1 MSRPSP
7 NVIALRAYTEK
18 PGAKPVAAK
27 GKFKGNDTP
36 SPWTLVFDTE
46 TTIDAAQ
53 QIRVGFFQVY
63 KEQNLE
69 RAGVFYDPESLSAA
83 DIEVIQSYAEH
94 HDLEAM
100 SVRAFRSGVFLKYG
114 HTRCGSIVGF
124 NLPFDI
130 SRLAIGHGPAR
141 SHMRGGFSFKL
152 TPDKRDP
159 NVRVKHLNARAALI
173 DFAAPG
179 KAELSRGE
187 RKRGIKI
194 KPHRGFF
201 LDLKTFAAALTS
213 QSFSLK
219 RLAAFLSVPTQKLET
234 DEHGGP
240 LTPEYLDYARADV
253 QASWECFLRLK
264 QRYAEHGLET
274 ESHRILSEASIGKAY
289 LKQMGVEPLLGYQ
302 ENIDRSIF
310 GVIMASYYGGRAE
323 VRIRR
328 TIREVLYC
336 DFKSMYPTVSALMDL
351 WPYVIGSELTWTD
364 TTQDTQGLL
373 DRIQIIDLQK
383 PETWQLLKTL
393 VRIRPDQD
401 TVPVR
406 AKYDEKV
413 NTIGLN
419 VLSSQAPLWYTLA
432 DCIASKFLSGKAPVI
447 EQALT
452 FNPGPPQSG
461 LRPINIFGRQDYRID
476 PLQDDLFTRLIDM
489 RDEAKAK
496 RDSIQKALKIVAN
509 STAYG
514 IFVEVNRDDAPKPES
529 LAVFGPHGN
538 GFDIDSK
545 AIEEPGRYFHPL
557 LGTLITGAAR
567 LMLALAEKLTLDQGL
582 EWVFCDTDSLS
593 IAKPELME
601 SNEFEGKYNSIINW
615 FELLNPYQKPG
626 SILKI
631 EDANYGI
638 NSTALE
644 PLYCFSISA
653 KRYVLFNIGKASKPI
668 IRKASAHGLG
678 HLMEPYKDGETSL
691 KTPKPRVPLPVIGVK
706 RWQHDLWFTIIAAA
720 LKGKADQVTYDWHP
734 ALKQPALSRY
744 GATRPELL
752 SWMKHYNDHKPYSAQ
767 IRPFGFLVAPMVRK
781 GVFADMTEPELVDP
795 HKRGRPCKPPDPKPI
810 APFDTDPEKAV
821 EKCFDRVTGDPITTD
836 QLKTYAEALAQYHLS
851 SEDKFENGEF
861 RDQGTT
867 RRRHIMAESY
877 ILIGKE
883 TNKVGES
890 GEEQPGRFARVGMCA
905 RF

>member
-27 GKFKGNDTP
+27 GKFKGNDIP

-53 QIRVGFFQVY
+53 QIRVGFFKVY
-63 KEQNLE
+63 KEQNLV
-69 RAGVFYDPESLSAA
+69 RDGAFYDPDSLSTA
-83 DIEVIQSYAEH
+83 DIEVIQSYTEH
-94 HDLEAM
+94 HGLEAM
-100 SVRAFRSGVFLKYG
+100 TVRAFRSGVFLKYG
-114 HTRCGSIVGF
+114 YTRCGTVVGF

-130 SRLAIGHGPAR
+130 SRIAIDHGPAR
-141 SHMRGGFSFKL
+141 GHMRGGFSFKL

-179 KAELSRGE
+179 KAELGRGE

-219 RLAAFLSVPTQKLET
+219 RLAAFLGVPTQKLET

-240 LTPEYLDYARADV
+240 ITPEYLDYARADV

-264 QRYAEHGLET
+264 ERYAEHGLET

-302 ENIDRSIF
+302 EDIDRTIF
-310 GVIMASYYGGRAE
+310 GTIIMASYYGGRAE

-328 TIREVLYC
+328 MIRQVLYC
-336 DFKSMYPTVSALMDL
+336 DFKSMYPTVSALMGL
-351 WPYVIGSELTWTD
+351 WPYVMGSQLTWTE

-373 DRIQIIDLQK
+373 DRIQISDLQK
-383 PETWQLLKTL
+383 PETWQWFKTL

-401 TVPVR
+401 TLPVR

-419 VLSSQAPLWYTLA
+419 VPSSQEPLWYTFA
-432 DCIASKFLSGKAPVI
+432 DCIASKLLSDKAPVI

-452 FNPGPPQSG
+452 FDPGPPQSR
-461 LRPINIFGRQDYRID
+461 LTPVNIFGREDYRID

-496 RDSIQKALKIVAN
+496 HDPIEKALKIVAN
-509 STAYG
+509 SAAYG

-529 LAVFGPHGN
+529 LGVFGPGGN
-538 GFDIDSK
+538 GVDIDSK

-601 SNEFEGKYNSIINW
+601 SNEFESKTNSIIKW

-631 EDANYGI
+631 EDVNYG
-638 NSTALE
+638 
-644 PLYCFSISA
+644 
-653 KRYVLFNIGKASKPI
+653 
-668 IRKASAHGLG
+668 H
-678 HLMEPYKDGETSL
+678 
-691 KTPKPRVPLPVIGVK
+691 
-706 RWQHDLWFTIIAAA
+706 
-720 LKGKADQVTYDWHP
+720 
-734 ALKQPALSRY
+734 
-744 GATRPELL
+744 
-752 SWMKHYNDHKPYSAQ
+752 
-767 IRPFGFLVAPMVRK
+767 
-781 GVFADMTEPELVDP
+781 
-795 HKRGRPCKPPDPKPI
+795 
-810 APFDTDPEKAV
+810 
-821 EKCFDRVTGDPITTD
+821 
-836 QLKTYAEALAQYHLS
+836 
-851 SEDKFENGEF
+851 
-861 RDQGTT
+861 
-867 RRRHIMAESY
+867 
-877 ILIGKE
+877 
-883 TNKVGES
+883 
-890 GEEQPGRFARVGMCA
+890 
-905 RF
+905 